1 MFNEE
6 DFDNVKKN
14 FDRPPDG
21 LIDASDYYQDMKFIT
36 ELLMDT
42 DYDDMVSRMFTMMSI
57 MNAIYDD
64 EGEISSERLS
74 GIIIGLSFH
83 AINLLN
89 SIEQDS
95 RVDYFKFVNDEILE
109 QIKNEASSLPYWDG
123 EETNE

>member
-1 MFNEE
+1 MFNED
-6 DFDNVKKN
+6 DFESIKNN

-21 LIDASDYYQDMKFIT
+21 LIDASDYYNDMKFIT

-42 DYDDMVSRMFTMMSI
+42 DYDDMVSRMFAMMNI

-64 EGEISSERLS
+64 EGEISNDRLS
-74 GIIIGLSFH
+74 GIIIALSFH

-89 SIEQDS
+89 SLEEES
-95 RVDYFKFVNDEILE
+95 RSDYFRFVNDDILD
-109 QIKNEASSLPYWDG
+109 QIKNEASSLPYWEG

>member
-6 DFDNVKKN
+6 DFDKIKEN

-42 DYDDMVSRMFTMMSI
+42 DYDDMVSRMFAMMNI

-64 EGEISSERLS
+64 EGEISNERLS
-74 GIIIGLSFH
+74 GIIIALSFH

-109 QIKNEASSLPYWDG
+109 QIKNEASSLPYWESD
-123 EETNE
+123 ETNE